1 MRVVFD
7 TNILV
12 CALIFPGKQAEK
24 ALLRVIDGPD
34 RLVLSKE
41 IVDELLGVLARKF
54 ARDAE
59 ELARTAIF
67 LADLGE
73 MVRHKRRLH
82 VFKDD
87 ADNRIIECAI
97 AGHAAAIVTGDREML
112 HQRIFDNVAII
123 SLRAYLES

>member
-12 CALIFPGKQAEK
+12 SALVFPGRQAEK
-24 ALLRVIDGPD
+24 ALQRVIDGRD

-41 IVDELLGVLARKF
+41 IVDELLGVLAGKF

-67 LADLGE
+67 LADLAE
-73 MVRHKRRLH
+73 IVRPKRRIH
-82 VFKDD
+82 VFKED
-87 ADNRIIECAI
+87 ADNRILECAI
-97 AGHAAAIVTGDREML
+97 VGFAAAVVTSDREML
-112 HQRIFDNVAII
+112 HQQKFENVAII
-123 SLRAYLES
+123 SLRAYLEF